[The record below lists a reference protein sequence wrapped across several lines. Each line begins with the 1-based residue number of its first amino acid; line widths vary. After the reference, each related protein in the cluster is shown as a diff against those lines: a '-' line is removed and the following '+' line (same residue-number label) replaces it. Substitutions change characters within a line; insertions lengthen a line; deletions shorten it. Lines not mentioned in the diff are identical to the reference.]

1 MKIVKRTLCSL
12 VITALIPVAAQWAVA
27 QETNPMPALSD
38 YGVTPGAAPDLSA
51 APPQSRLVATGPP
64 SYCSPCRF
72 YSGDFNSASPNAEG
86 LSNENDDSVHLS
98 QLFTPFTVPSG
109 HQWIV
114 TGLFINS
121 LALVNTANPKRTGW
135 SIWTGM
141 SSGNSG
147 TLRAAGTG
155 KATFNPT
162 GRNISLY
169 TEYTIRVN
177 LSAPV
182 TLHCGTYWL
191 NMLPQCTNAGDAN
204 CANQRYFEADVE
216 DASPAHHH
224 GPANIVDDSFINSN
238 VFSLNYAPAAA
249 TSGCSGNSC
258 DAFSFGVIGTTT
270 TGPLC
275 L

>member
-27 QETNPMPALSD
+27 QETNPMPAVSD
-38 YGVTPGAAPDLSA
+38 YGVTPGTAPDSSA
-51 APPQSRLVATGPP
+51 APPQSGLIATGPP
-64 SYCSPCRF
+64 SYCNPCRF
-72 YSGDFNSASPNAEG
+72 YSGDFDPTGPKPDG
-86 LSNENDDSVHLS
+86 LSNENDEVVHPS
-98 QLFTPFTVPSG
+98 QVYTPFTVPSG
-109 HQWIV
+109 RQWTV

-121 LALVNTANPKRTGW
+121 LAVVNTADPKRTGW

-155 KATFNPT
+155 KATFSPT
-162 GRNISLY
+162 GRNLSPY

-191 NMLPQCTNAGDAN
+191 NMLPQCTNTGDAN
-204 CANQRYFEADVE
+204 CASQRYFETDVE

-224 GPANIVDDSFINSN
+224 GPPNLLDDSFINAN
-238 VFSLNYAPAAA
+238 TFSLNYAPA
-249 TSGCSGNSC
+249 TSVAGTG
-258 DAFSFGVIGTTT
+258 DAFSFGVIGTAT